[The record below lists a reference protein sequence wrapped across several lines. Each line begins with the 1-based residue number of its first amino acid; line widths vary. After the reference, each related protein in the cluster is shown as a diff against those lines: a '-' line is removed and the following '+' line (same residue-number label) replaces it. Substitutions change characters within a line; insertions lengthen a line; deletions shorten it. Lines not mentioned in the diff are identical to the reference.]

1 MPPSW
6 YTAGESFIQNVQ
18 AYSTPFWDV
27 LFGVGSF
34 LGEEWFYLFFLPLL
48 YWCVN
53 PSLGRW
59 VAYALLLSGYVNSAL
74 KHVWNAPRPPEA
86 LWRNLV
92 VRPNGPGF
100 PSGHAQISTTVWG
113 VLAWRVRRAWLWALA
128 VVLVGVISFSRIY
141 NGVHYPHDVVGGLV
155 IGALGGVLFTVLGP
169 RVGDA
174 VKDWSVYRVV
184 WAVTGLAVVMVLLH
198 PAQDNRWPAASAIPF
213 VATLWGM
220 SIGFTIERRW
230 IHFEGGGVW
239 WMRILRGVLGLL
251 GVMAVYIG
259 MHVLLPFKEPNGLY
273 MAARAVRYV
282 LVGLSVSWWLPALFK
297 WTGLST

>member
-6 YTAGESFIQNVQ
+6 YTAGELFIQNVQ

-27 LFGVGSF
+27 LFGAGSF

-74 KHVWNAPRPPEA
+74 KYVWNTPRPPKA

-92 VRPNGPGF
+92 VRPDGPGF

-113 VLAWRVRRAWLWALA
+113 VLAWRVRRMWLWALA

-141 NGVHYPHDVVGGLV
+141 NGVHYPHDVVGGLF
-155 IGALGGVLFTVLGP
+155 IGVLGGVLFMVLGP

-198 PAQDNRWPAASAIPF
+198 PAQDNRWPAASAIPSA
-213 VATLWGM
+213 ATLWGM
-220 SIGFTIERRW
+220 SIGFAIERRW

-239 WMRILRGVLGLL
+239 WVRILRGVLGLL
-251 GVMAVYIG
+251 VVMAVYTG
-259 MHVLLPFKEPNGLY
+259 MHVLLPFKEPYGLY
-273 MAARAVRYV
+273 MAARAMRYV